1 MKSITAVIKPFKI
14 EEVTEALQALGVSGV
29 TLTEVR
35 GFGRQR
41 GHSEVY
47 RGAEYRID
55 YIPKLR
61 IEVVCEDAD
70 ADKIV
75 AAIVENARTGS
86 IGDGKYWV
94 ADLEAVGRVRTGE
107 IGSDAL

>member
-1 MKSITAVIKPFKI
+1 MKAIIAVIKPFKI
-14 EEVTEALQALGVSGV
+14 EEVTDALNTLGVSGV

-35 GFGRQR
+35 GHGRQR

-47 RGAEYRID
+47 RGAEYKID

-61 IEVVCEDAD
+61 LEIVCEDAD
-70 ADKIV
+70 VDKIV
-75 AAIVENARTGS
+75 QAISENARTGS

-94 ADLEAVGRVRTGE
+94 VDIAQVGRIRTGE
-107 IGSDAL
+107 VGSDAL

>member
-1 MKSITAVIKPFKI
+1 MKLIIAVIKPFKI
-14 EEVTEALQALGVSGV
+14 QEVTDALHQLGISGV
-29 TLTEVR
+29 TMIEVR
-35 GFGRQR
+35 GWGRQR

-61 IEVVCEDAD
+61 LE
-70 ADKIV
+70 IV
-75 AAIVENARTGS
+75 ADDDQVPAIVEAVVQNSRTGT

-94 ADLEAVGRVRTGE
+94 VPVEQLGRIRTGE
-107 IGSDAL
+107 LDADAL

>member
-1 MKSITAVIKPFKI
+1 MKIVIAVIKPFKI
-14 EEVTEALQALGVSGV
+14 EEVTDALNKMGVSGV

-35 GFGRQR
+35 GHGRQR

-47 RGAEYRID
+47 RGAEYRIE

-61 IEVVCEDAD
+61 LEIVCEDAD
-70 ADKIV
+70 AEKIA

-86 IGDGKYWV
+86 IGDGKYWIIS
-94 ADLEAVGRVRTGE
+94 AEAVGRIRTGE
-107 IGSDAL
+107 VGSDAL